1 MKEYNK
7 TIHASLMSV
16 KTQPEKH
23 GRVELNEKA
32 GVLEYELKKAY
43 DNRNFSYSF
52 DHDLS
57 NDILR
62 RSYLTYLIY
71 E

>member
-1 MKEYNK
+1 
-7 TIHASLMSV
+7 LMSV

-32 GVLEYELKKAY
+32 DMLELELKKAY
-43 DNRNFSYSF
+43 DNRKFSYSF
-52 DHDLS
+52 DSDLA